1 MEIDFQPVGSFML
14 CIPFALPEN
23 DSIIK
28 QTDANK
34 KTLAPI
40 LEVVAVGP
48 QCTIG
53 QPGKFAYVSENAR
66 MANMLIKGKLY
77 VLIQE
82 ISTYGFFSTKPD
94 ISDIHQTDET
104 YVPDLTDYVKV
115 DKMSQMK
122 MNFEAPVRD

>member
-23 DSIIK
+23 DNIIK
-28 QTDANK
+28 ETDANK

-48 QCTIG
+48 TCIVG
-53 QPGKFAYVSENAR
+53 RPGKFAYVSDNAR
-66 MANMLIKGKLY
+66 MANILIKGKLY
-77 VLIQE
+77 VLVQE
-82 ISTYGFFSTKPD
+82 LSVYGFFNELPD
-94 ISDIHQTDET
+94 LSDIHQTDET

-115 DKMSQMK
+115 DKTSQIK
-122 MNFEAPVRD
+122 MNFEASVRD